1 MFGHMQE
8 GLAKVYDP
16 ARFATL
22 LGIDKGVQ
30 QDPQVWPWSDFI
42 LLRLIRTFSTYCALA
57 AEETI
62 NRVTRRV
69 SQRPMKGQSR

>member
-42 LLRLIRTFSTYCALA
+42 LLRLIRTFSIYCALA
-57 AEETI
+57 AEET
-62 NRVTRRV
+62 RVTRRV